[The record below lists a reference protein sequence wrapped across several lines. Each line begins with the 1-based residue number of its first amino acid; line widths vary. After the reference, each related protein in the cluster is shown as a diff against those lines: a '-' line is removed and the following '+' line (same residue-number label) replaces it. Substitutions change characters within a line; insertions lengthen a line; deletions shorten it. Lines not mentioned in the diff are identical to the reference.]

1 MAIIAS
7 ERGKLVTVK
16 EYPPEK
22 DVSQEEPR
30 IGVFICHCGINI
42 GGIVRV
48 PEVVEYAKKLP
59 NVVYAED
66 NLYTCSDD
74 TQKRIRRRY
83 KSIS

>member
-1 MAIIAS
+1 MSIIAS

-16 EYPPEK
+16 EYPPER

-48 PEVVEYAKKLP
+48 PEVVEYAREASERGL
-59 NVVYAED
+59 
-66 NLYTCSDD
+66 
-74 TQKRIRRRY
+74 RRRQP
-83 KSIS
+83 IHML